1 MKTEEPRSF
10 KYSTSVETLRLGKH
24 QICSHL
30 CQLTVMSS
38 RPPRTCV
45 WNRKLNYQLIL
56 LAVVDARSCCCWET
70 VLLLSAPVIGD
81 TLNATKGRGG
91 HLPGGELTSDKRSVS
106 QRGLWICA
114 PAAEELAPK
123 LEPSLEEERKSAK
136 TADGLACFLC
146 LCRASLNRDI
156 NFLCVGFRIVFFT
169 CTCIIYIYTLLPLRR
184 GQLARQLTLA
194 HSAKKKQ
201 KNSVVIKLWRFRNR
215 PTVTHN
221 S

>member
-156 NFLCVGFRIVFFT
+156 NFLCVEFRIVFF
-169 CTCIIYIYTLLPLRR
+169 LPA
-184 GQLARQLTLA
+184 LALFIFILYYHYA
-194 HSAKKKQ
+194 EGS
-201 KNSVVIKLWRFRNR
+201 
-215 PTVTHN
+215 
-221 S
+221 